1 MLDLQ
6 RKLILH
12 LTMKHID
19 NSRNIPQG
27 TKPIVN
33 LIDGATAPA
42 TLANAGPES
51 LLDFSLAIPLVY
63 PQQVQLFQTDDD
75 PTESSYTYGGFFNNF
90 LDAID
95 GSYCNF
101 TAYGETGNSVLDP
114 PYPNPASGGYKGQL
128 QCGVFQAPNVIS
140 ISYGGDEQGFPM
152 SYGERQ
158 CLEYLKLGMQGV
170 TVVFSSGDS
179 GVGSNDGC
187 IVAGTDTTG
196 FNATTSADGTI
207 FNPDFG
213 ATCPWVTSVGSTF
226 LPKGASVTA
235 DAEISTTRFPS
246 GGGFSN
252 FFPIPDYQ
260 SDAVKEYLENHQ
272 DPHQASS
279 FPYYEAVNGS
289 GVGQGGGIY
298 NRAGRGHPDVAALGD
313 NVVIYVQGSAQLIG
327 GTSASAPIFASIITL
342 INEQRLNAGKSPVGF
357 VNPILYA
364 HPEVFH
370 DITNGSNPACGTTG
384 FLAAEGWDPVSGLG
398 TPNFPSLLNLLLN
411 QQ

>member
-1 MLDLQ
+1 
-6 RKLILH
+6 
-12 LTMKHID
+12 
-19 NSRNIPQG
+19 
-27 TKPIVN
+27 
-33 LIDGATAPA
+33 
-42 TLANAGPES
+42 
-51 LLDFSLAIPLVY
+51 LDFSLAIPLVY

-95 GSYCNF
+95 GSYCTF
-101 TAYGETGNSVLDP
+101 TAYGETGNSELDP
-114 PYPNPASGGYKGQL
+114 PYPDPLSGGYTGQL

-140 ISYGGDEQGFPM
+140 ISYGGDEQSFPQ

-187 IVAGTDTTG
+187 IVSGTDGTG
-196 FNATTSADGTI
+196 FNATATPDGTI

-213 ATCPWVTSVGSTF
+213 ATCPWITSVGSTF
-226 LPKGASVTA
+226 LPKGSSVTA

-260 SDAVKEYLENHQ
+260 ADAVNDYLNDNQ
-272 DPHQASS
+272 DPHESAS
-279 FPYYEAVNGS
+279 FPYYEASNGT
-289 GVGQGGGIY
+289 GVGEGGGIY
-298 NRAGRGHPDVAALGD
+298 NRAGRGHPDVSALGD
-313 NVVIYVQGSAQLIG
+313 NVVIYVGGQAQLIG
-327 GTSASAPIFASIITL
+327 GTSASAPIFASMITL

-357 VNPILYA
+357 INPILYA

-370 DITNGSNPACGTTG
+370 DITNGSNPNCGTTG
-384 FLAAEGWDPVSGLG
+384 FLAAKGWDPVSGLG
-398 TPNFPSLLNLLLN
+398 TPNFSALLDLFMN
-411 QQ
+411 QS